1 MSASELTREIASGA
15 AAAGVALLF
24 VPVPRVRP
32 TVRRLGGLVLLVAAW
47 ITLAATLLPDG
58 EADRIADRLTTP
70 VGAAAALAA
79 AAAVVLAG
87 AVAVRLTLRWPTA
100 WFAALGLA
108 LPVRIPVPIGGDDR
122 NLLLPLYLVLA
133 VGVAAFVWGRL
144 RGRFT
149 ADDEPSTLL
158 DVPLAAF
165 LVFALVSCVW
175 SVDPE
180 EAAVKLVFFYVP
192 FTLLYLAVAAL
203 WHHAQALRALV
214 WSTVVLAVP
223 VAMLA
228 VYQYAA
234 RDIFLNVRLQQ
245 ANVYSRFFRSNAIF
259 YDPNIL
265 GRYLAVAIVA
275 IVAVAWLRPRTRE
288 LVIAA
293 VLLVPLCA
301 GLAVTFSRSSCL
313 MLMLALALMSWRA
326 FGTRRTLAVGG
337 ATLAV
342 LALGAFMASKN
353 VRKVVTDAE
362 RLEKVS
368 EGRFDLIRG
377 GVEIWEQAP
386 VHGAGLGG
394 FENRYE
400 AILTP
405 AEQRRVRVVISH
417 NTPVTVLSE
426 LGAVGFGLFVWL
438 GIRLWRNLAD
448 GARLASD
455 PQGWAI
461 WTMLA
466 LVCGILLHALFYAGF
481 FEDPFLWAITAGA
494 MVMAG
499 AAGAVAKRPEAG
511 PEGAS
516 AA

>member
-1 MSASELTREIASGA
+1 MSVSEITREVASGA

-24 VPVPRVRP
+24 LPIPRVRP
-32 TVRRLGGLVLLVAAW
+32 SLRRLGGLVLLVAAW
-47 ITLAATLLPDG
+47 VALAATLLPDG
-58 EADRIADRLTTP
+58 EGQRVADRLTTP
-70 VGAAAALAA
+70 VGAVAGLVGLAVT
-79 AAAVVLAG
+79 AAAV

-122 NLLLPLYLVLA
+122 NLLLPLYVVLA
-133 VGVAAFVWGRL
+133 IGVIAFLWGRL

-165 LVFALVSCVW
+165 LVYALASCVW

-203 WHHAQALRALV
+203 WRHAQALRALA
-214 WSTVVLAVP
+214 WATVCLAVP
-223 VAMLA
+223 VAVLA

-265 GRYLAVAIVA
+265 GRYLVVAIVA
-275 IVAVAWLRPRTRE
+275 IVALAWWRPRSRE
-288 LVIAA
+288 LVVGA

-337 ATLAV
+337 ATLAI
-342 LALGAFMASKN
+342 LAMGAFMASKN
-353 VRKVVTDAE
+353 VRKVVTDSG

-377 GVEIWEQAP
+377 GVEIWQEAP

-394 FENRYE
+394 FENRYQ

-426 LGAVGFGLFVWL
+426 LGAIGFGLFVWL
-438 GIRLWRNLAD
+438 GIRLWRALAE
-448 GARLASD
+448 GARLARD
-455 PQGWAI
+455 PDGWAI

-481 FEDPFLWAITAGA
+481 FEDPFLWTLTAGA
-494 MVMAG
+494 MVMSA
-499 AAGAVAKRPEAG
+499 AAGAVGRRPDPQ
-511 PEGAS
+511 PEGAPP
-516 AA
+516 A

>member
-1 MSASELTREIASGA
+1 MSVSEITREIASGA

-24 VPVPRVRP
+24 VPVPRIPP
-32 TVRRLGGLVLLVAAW
+32 TARRLAGLVLLVAAW
-47 ITLAATLLPDG
+47 AALAATLLPDG
-58 EADRIADRLTTP
+58 EGQRVTDRLTTP
-70 VGAAAALAA
+70 AGAAAAVAGI
-79 AAAVVLAG
+79 AAVLVLS

-100 WFAALGLA
+100 WFVALGLA

-122 NLLLPLYLVLA
+122 NLLLPLYVVIA
-133 VGVAAFVWGRL
+133 VGAAAFLWGRL

-149 ADDEPSTLL
+149 AADEPSTLL
-158 DVPLAAF
+158 DIPLAAF
-165 LVFALVSCVW
+165 LVYALASCVW

-192 FTLLYLAVAAL
+192 FTLLYLVVVAL
-203 WHHAQALRALV
+203 WRHGRALRALA
-214 WSTVVLAVP
+214 WSTVCLAVP
-223 VAMLA
+223 VAVLA

-265 GRYLAVAIVA
+265 GRYLVVAIVA
-275 IVAVAWLRPRTRE
+275 IVAVAWLRPRPRE
-288 LVIAA
+288 IVVAV

-326 FGTRRTLAVGG
+326 FGARRTLAVGG

-342 LALGAFMASKN
+342 LALGAFTASKN
-353 VRKVVTDAE
+353 VRKVVTDSG

-377 GVEIWEQAP
+377 GVEIWQEAP

-405 AEQRRVRVVISH
+405 AEQKRVRVVISH

-448 GARLASD
+448 GARLARD
-455 PQGWAI
+455 PERWAI
-461 WTMLA
+461 WTILA

-481 FEDPFLWAITAGA
+481 FEDPFLWALTAGA

-499 AAGAVAKRPEAG
+499 AAGAVAKRPQAG
-511 PEGAS
+511 PEGVPTA
-516 AA
+516 

>member
-1 MSASELTREIASGA
+1 M
-15 AAAGVALLF
+15 ALLLLGI
-24 VPVPRVRP
+24 PGVRP

-47 ITLAATLLPDG
+47 VTLAITLLPDG
-58 EADRIADRLTTP
+58 EAERIGDRLTGP
-70 VGAAAALAA
+70 VGAVAALAGLA
-79 AAAVVLAG
+79 AGVALL

-100 WFAALGLA
+100 WFAALGIA

-122 NLLLPLYLVLA
+122 NLLLPLYLVIA
-133 VGVAAFVWGRL
+133 VGVVAFVWGRV

-149 ADDEPSTLL
+149 ADDEPSTLI
-158 DVPLAAF
+158 DIPLAAF
-165 LVFALVSCVW
+165 LLFTLVSCVW
-175 SVDPE
+175 SVDAE
-180 EAAVKLVFFYVP
+180 EGAVKLVFFYVP
-192 FTLLYLAVAAL
+192 FMLLYLAVAAL
-203 WHHAQALRALV
+203 WRHARGLRALA
-214 WSTVVLAVP
+214 WATVALAVP
-223 VAMLA
+223 VAVLA
-228 VYQYAA
+228 VVQYMT

-245 ANVYSRFFRSNAIF
+245 ANVYSRFFRSNGIF
-259 YDPNIL
+259 FDPNIL
-265 GRYLAVAIVA
+265 GRFLVVAIIA
-275 IVAVAWLRPRTRE
+275 IVAVAWLRPRRRE
-288 LVIAA
+288 LVAAA

-326 FGTRRTLAVGG
+326 FGARRTLAVGG

-342 LALGAFMASKN
+342 LALAAFVASNN
-353 VRKVVTDAE
+353 VRKVVTDYD

-377 GVEIWEQAP
+377 GVQIWQEAP

-394 FENRYE
+394 FENRYQE
-400 AILTP
+400 TLTP

-438 GIRLWRNLAD
+438 GLRLWRALAD
-448 GARLASD
+448 GARRAGETD
-455 PQGWAI
+455 GWFI

-481 FEDPFLWAITAGA
+481 FEDPFLWVLTAAA
-494 MVMAG
+494 MVMAA
-499 AAGAVAKRPEAG
+499 AAGATATRPDPVATDAEIEELAPPA
-511 PEGAS
+511 
-516 AA
+516 